1 MNEQKLIKECLKG
14 NYNAQKSLYQT
25 YSGKMMGVSMR
36 YASCVPEAEDILQ
49 ESFIKVYQK
58 LNTFKSTGPLGA
70 WIRRIV
76 VNTAL
81 QRIRE
86 NKHTKLHVEISS
98 TGYDIEVS
106 DQVLSEMGAQEIM
119 KKVQKLPPGFR
130 TVFNLYA
137 IEGYTHPEIGRE
149 LGISEGTSKS
159 QYSRARAMLRK
170 LIDADEKV
178 SEKAI

>member
-1 MNEQKLIKECLKG
+1 
-14 NYNAQKSLYQT
+14 
-25 YSGKMMGVSMR
+25 MGVSMR
-36 YASCVPEAEDILQ
+36 YASCVAEAEDILQ
-49 ESFIKVYQK
+49 DSFIKVFQK
-58 LNTFKSTGPLGA
+58 LDTFKQTGPLGA

-86 NKHTKLHVEISS
+86 NKHTKLHVELDDS
-98 TGYDIEVS
+98 GYDAEVS
-106 DQVLSEMGAQEIM
+106 DQALAEMGAQEIM
-119 KKVQKLPPGFR
+119 KKIQKLAPGFR

-137 IEGYTHPEIGRE
+137 IEGYTHPEIAKE

-170 LIDADEKV
+170 LIEADEKY